1 VAEDLTPLLS
11 VIRLSVRFT
20 RPTPQL
26 ALSEIE
32 FSVPKNSIIGIVG
45 ESGSGKSLTAMSIM
59 GLLDQQNTQVEGQ
72 IEFQGQTIFPDQPKR
87 VRSLR
92 GKEIAMI
99 FQDPM
104 TALNPAKRCGAQV
117 DEILMLQ
124 GGFDREQ
131 AKKRTL
137 ELFEQVKLPDPP
149 SIYRRY
155 PHQLSGGQ
163 MQRVMIAMAISC
175 EPKLLIADE
184 PTTALDVTVQK
195 EIIDLLKEIQAK
207 TQMSL
212 IFISHDLALVSEI
225 AHEILVMYQG
235 KIVEKGSPEAI
246 FLNPQNEYT
255 KALIAA
261 RPQGHLRLKTLAT
274 VSSIKDKSFAPEVYS
289 PEQRAANHQKIY
301 LKEPLLQVHN
311 LTKAFYQKPIL
322 FGRKKITKAVDQV
335 SFSVFEGET
344 VGLVGESGCGKTTL
358 VKTLLNLE
366 KASSGSVYYKGND
379 ISQLNEGQWRG
390 LRKDIQ
396 IIFQDPFSSL
406 NPKMTVGDCIME
418 PMEVHV
424 VGASSQN
431 RKQRMHHLL
440 NQVGLDES
448 YGSRYPHQLSGGQRQ
463 RVGIAR
469 AIALEPKII
478 VCDESVSALD
488 ISVQA
493 QVLNLLN
500 SLKEKFGFTYIFI
513 SHDLSVVQYMSDQ
526 LLVMQKGR
534 LVEIGDADEIYAMPK
549 SPYTKSLIGAI
560 PRGINP
566 ANNP

>member
-1 VAEDLTPLLS
+1 MPLLS
-11 VIRLSVRFT
+11 VFGLSVSFT

-59 GLLDQQNTQVEGQ
+59 GLLDQQNTKVKGQ
-72 IEFQGQTIFPDQPKR
+72 IEFQSQPIFPNQPKR

-117 DEILMLQ
+117 DEILILQ
-124 GGFDREQ
+124 GGLNREQ

-137 ELFEQVKLPDPP
+137 ELFEQVKLPDPK
-149 SIYRRY
+149 SIYNRY

-195 EIIDLLKEIQAK
+195 DIIDLLKEIQAK
-207 TQMSL
+207 TRMAL

-261 RPQGHLRLKTLAT
+261 RPQGHLRLKSLAT
-274 VSSIKDKSFAPEVYS
+274 VASIKDKSFTPEVYS
-289 PEQRAANHQKIY
+289 PKERAAKHQQLY
-301 LKEPLLQVHN
+301 LKEPLLQVNN
-311 LTKAFYQKPIL
+311 LTKTFYQKPFL
-322 FGRKKITKAVDQV
+322 FGKRQITKAVDEV

-358 VKTLLNLE
+358 VKTLLHLE
-366 KASSGSVYYKGND
+366 KASSGSVYYKGHD
-379 ISQLNEGQWRG
+379 ISQLSEGQWRT

-406 NPKMTVGDCIME
+406 NPKMTVGDCILE
-418 PMEVHV
+418 PMIVHG

-431 RKQRMHHLL
+431 RKQRLNHLL

-448 YGSRYPHQLSGGQRQ
+448 YASRYPHQLSGGQRQ
-463 RVGIAR
+463 RAGIAR

-500 SLKEKFGFTYIFI
+500 TLKENFGFTYIFI

-549 SPYTKSLIGAI
+549 SPYTKTFIGAI
-560 PRGINP
+560 PKGIN
-566 ANNP
+566 ANKSTL